1 MMQNTGHLDFALS
14 CFDADARCPVPTVPA
29 LSRASTPGPDS
40 LQVAVWNVGMAT
52 ETAFAATRVV
62 GGAGRWWL
70 MQAPGEEPRRRHV
83 HPKHWLKISEALI
96 RNDPTVQYLAP
107 LYTGWEGGGP
117 VQRRTW
123 AKNLGVIAFKI
134 GSFRAST
141 PGGRT
146 GN

>member
-1 MMQNTGHLDFALS
+1 MQNTGHLDFALS

-96 RNDPTVQYLAP
+96 RNDPTLGTAIYGV
-107 LYTGWEGGGP
+107 GGG
-117 VQRRTW
+117 R
-123 AKNLGVIAFKI
+123 ACAEKNLGQESR
-134 GSFRAST
+134 GHSF
-141 PGGRT
+141 
-146 GN
+146 